1 MARPKFFYANINIST
16 KEMVVNKE
24 TPSKLALSRLLSC
37 IKSLSSKE
45 KEYFTINALLL
56 YRVVGSFVMVRGE
69 GGGDLG
75 AEQKSRPPWLTDV
88 EKLKKHW
95 LKLLKTVP

>member
-37 IKSLSSKE
+37 IKNLSSKE

-56 YRVVGSFVMVRGE
+56 YRVVGSFVMVRE
-69 GGGDLG
+69 GGGGIWGLSKNLDHHG
-75 AEQKSRPPWLTDV
+75 
-88 EKLKKHW
+88 
-95 LKLLKTVP
+95 